1 MKNTFLITCL
11 LFAVTCMQAQQIAFP
26 GAEGYGKWTV
36 GGRGGRIVGKAVSA
50 MQWSKPVLV

>member
-36 GGRGGRIVGKAVSA
+36 GGCTYRD
-50 MQWSKPVLV
+50 